1 VRSTVDRVLSL
12 LITVALA
19 AATAAFA
26 IGDRRY
32 GWTVFVS
39 IPFFLG
45 FFPAALLRITGPKPW
60 RDCLRLT
67 IGTVLLLSTGFLV
80 FRAEGL
86 ICLLLVVPLGL
97 PVAIFGAFMGYLLL
111 HKTATMPPVGAATLV
126 VIGLATSLLAE
137 MRQRQAPTYVVSNSI
152 DIAAPPSIVWPALIH
167 MGDLG
172 PPTDL
177 LFKLGVACH
186 QRVDIYGNGV
196 GAMRVCTLT
205 TGQLHEKIIDWKPER
220 RMAWISVTTPAPLK
234 ELNPFGKTDPPHLHG
249 FYKSVG
255 GQFTLTPIGSDST
268 RVTRS
273 SSYQHNMYPA
283 YYWRLWCDYVARRG
297 HMHVLNVLREDAE
310 HGVRLAVD
318 TGHETR

>member
-45 FFPAALLRITGPKPW
+45 FFPAALLRFSGPKPW
-60 RDCLRLT
+60 RECLRLT
-67 IGTVLLLSTGFLV
+67 IGTVLVLSLGFLV
-80 FRAEGL
+80 LRAEGI
-86 ICLLLVVPLGL
+86 ICLLLAVPLAL
-97 PVAIFGAFMGYLLL
+97 PVAIFGAYMGYLLL
-111 HKTATMPPVGAATLV
+111 HKTATLPPVGAATLV

-137 MRQRQAPTYVVSNSI
+137 MRQRQGLTYTVANSI
-152 DIAAPPSIVWPALIH
+152 DIAAPPSIVWTALIH

-177 LFKLGVACH
+177 LFKLGVACP

-196 GAMRVCTLT
+196 GAMRVCTLS
-205 TGQLHEKIIDWKPER
+205 TGRLHEKIVDWQPER
-220 RMAWISVTTPAPLK
+220 RMAWLSVTTPAPLK
-234 ELNPFGKTDPPHLHG
+234 ELNPFGTTDPPHLHG

-255 GQFTLTPIGSDST
+255 GQFTLTPIGADST

-283 YYWRLWCDYVARRG
+283 YYWKLWCDYVARRG
-297 HMHVLNVLREDAE
+297 HIHVLKVLREDAE
-310 HGVRLAVD
+310 RGRLA
-318 TGHETR
+318 TAH